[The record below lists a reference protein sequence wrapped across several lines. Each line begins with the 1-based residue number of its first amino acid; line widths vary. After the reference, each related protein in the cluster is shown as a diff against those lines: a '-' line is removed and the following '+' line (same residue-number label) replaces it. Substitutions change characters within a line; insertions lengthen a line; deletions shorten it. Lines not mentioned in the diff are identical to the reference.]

1 MTAVAPIR
9 PSPTR
14 ISCSAICRPI
24 CSTARSPST
33 PKPPARDRRASA
45 DRAGYR
51 QGRRPDLRSRQAHRR
66 PGDLDA
72 TRRYHPAAA
81 GPYRR
86 GPPFRQLGRP
96 RSIAPWSPRAR
107 RTENRL
113 DKGRLPRPR
122 VTAGATA
129 KTAAGKPRTTS
140 GRGSSGHC
148 PERPPDRGR
157 RADAAP
163 RSDRLPEPG
172 PENRAA
178 ISIRSARPPIIT
190 VIGGLAA
197 PDRQRHWLSVA
208 AGSIAHRPGVSR

>member
-1 MTAVAPIR
+1 MSSLRLTISIR
-9 PSPTR
+9 SGGTFA
-14 ISCSAICRPI
+14 S
-24 CSTARSPST
+24 
-33 PKPPARDRRASA
+33 ASA

-51 QGRRPDLRSRQAHRR
+51 QGRRPDLRSRPARRRRPHRR

-163 RSDRLPEPG
+163 RSDRQTALGTPQQRLSEKGPAPG
-172 PENRAA
+172 
-178 ISIRSARPPIIT
+178 ISLTAT
-190 VIGGLAA
+190 
-197 PDRQRHWLSVA
+197 
-208 AGSIAHRPGVSR
+208 

>member
-1 MTAVAPIR
+1 MLGPTRARSAMTAVAPIR

-107 RTENRL
+107 RTEKSPRQGQAAEAEGDRRRHRKDRQETAHDL
-113 DKGRLPRPR
+113 LQGELWSLTPSGRRIVVDVLMRRRGQTGRPR
-122 VTAGATA
+122 SVHLCNVCLKKA
-129 KTAAGKPRTTS
+129 R
-140 GRGSSGHC
+140 
-148 PERPPDRGR
+148 R
-157 RADAAP
+157 RAF
-163 RSDRLPEPG
+163 R
-172 PENRAA
+172 
-178 ISIRSARPPIIT
+178 
-190 VIGGLAA
+190 
-197 PDRQRHWLSVA
+197 
-208 AGSIAHRPGVSR
+208 